1 MKKNVIGIG
10 AVAAILIVYLA
21 VQNNQ
26 LKSDVS
32 QSKAKAQKLN
42 DYIAETEK
50 QMMSFEASDPAKSFI
65 RSYFDFTDH
74 PEEEDVEGLVTS
86 EAKKLLDFGE
96 VSQSAGEDE
105 VEAEVKDLNVYYGDA
120 TNNRQ
125 ELFATFTSVL
135 TYNDE
140 TSEKA
145 SYIKLDMLKEND
157 KWKVDHFEFR
167 Q

>member
-1 MKKNVIGIG
+1 MIGIG

>member
-1 MKKNVIGIG
+1 MKKYVIGIG
-10 AVAAILIVYLA
+10 AIAAILIIYFV

-26 LKSDVS
+26 LKSEVS
-32 QSKAKAQKLN
+32 QYKEKAQELN

-50 QMMSFEASDPAKSFI
+50 QMMNFEASDPAKSFI

-74 PEEEDVEGLVTS
+74 PEEEEVEGLVTS
-86 EAKKLLDFGE
+86 KAKGLLDFGE
-96 VSQSAGEDE
+96 VSQSAGEDD

-120 TNNRQ
+120 MNNRQ
-125 ELFATFTSVL
+125 ELFATFTSIL

-140 TSEKA
+140 TSKKA